1 MKTIELIKSLD
12 RLNKPF
18 YSIADIEKI
27 TGLPRKSL
35 YVAIKRLVDRGILE
49 RISTGI
55 YRSFTAKVSIEKI
68 AASLYMPNYLSFES
82 SLSRYGVLNLVP
94 YTLTFAT
101 TRKTRKFSL
110 EGRAIEFRQI
120 KKELFWGY
128 EMRGEIYVAKP
139 EKAFLDLIYL
149 ASRGVATLDLDEFDI
164 KKLSMPVVKKFS
176 KKFPKYTK
184 KYLEKII

>member
-1 MKTIELIKSLD
+1 MKTMELIKSLD

-18 YSIADIEKI
+18 YSITDLEKI

-35 YVAIKRLVDRGILE
+35 YVAVKRLVDKGILE

-55 YRSFTAKVSIEKI
+55 YRPFTVKASIEKI

-101 TRKTRKFSL
+101 RRKTRKFTL
-110 EGRAIEFRQI
+110 EGKAVEFRQI

-128 EMRGEIYVAKP
+128 EMKGGIYVAKP
-139 EKAFLDLIYL
+139 EKAFLDLVYL
-149 ASRGVATLDLDEFDI
+149 ASRGVASLDLDEVDI
-164 KKLSMPVVKKFS
+164 KKLSMPVVKKFL
-176 KKFPKYTK
+176 KKFPKYTQ